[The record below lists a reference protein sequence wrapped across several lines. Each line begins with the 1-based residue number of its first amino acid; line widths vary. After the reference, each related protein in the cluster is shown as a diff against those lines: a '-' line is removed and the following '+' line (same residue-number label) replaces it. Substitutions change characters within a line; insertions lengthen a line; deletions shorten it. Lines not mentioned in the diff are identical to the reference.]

1 MFFRQKS
8 CRNIVTASPN
18 STDSDIVRCRPF
30 DVSIACSRVPS
41 FGKVCGYRF
50 VFCAASSES
59 LRAGRNL
66 SGFSKA
72 IGVFGGFGLVERF
85 RRQVG
90 QSERRVGWGVLRRK
104 KLSFSGGI
112 DRLAIAER
120 WIRRKV
126 L

>member
-1 MFFRQKS
+1 
-8 CRNIVTASPN
+8 
-18 STDSDIVRCRPF
+18 VRCRPF

-59 LRAGRNL
+59 LRAGPKCRGIRVTRREGWEGGRNL
-66 SGFSKA
+66 SGFSSA
-72 IGVFGGFGLVERF
+72 IGVGGCLVEAL

-90 QSERRVGWGVLRRK
+90 QRERRVRWRFLRRRK
-104 KLSFSGGI
+104 WGCSGGI
-112 DRLAIAER
+112 DRLAIVER
-120 WIRRKV
+120 WVGWKV